1 MKKINPKIILMN
13 SIVWIL
19 PIILMSMTIGCAT
32 HGINPTLAKAQ
43 ASYQAAKDNPDVEKN
58 AAVALY
64 EAKKSLDKATKA
76 ESVKDIE
83 REASRAERQVQ
94 IAIAQT
100 EQKIAEQKID
110 LFTKENETLLLERS
124 RRQADQRGMEANQ
137 ARQEADQMK
146 KDAETKAMEAERLRM
161 EAEKT
166 KEELAQSQKD
176 LAELQAKETERGLV
190 LTLRDVLFE
199 TGKAQLLSGAMW
211 TVQKVAD
218 FLLKNPDRN
227 VLIEGHTDSVGGED
241 YNLGLSEQRADS
253 VRRALIDDDVSPE
266 RITIKGYGERFPVAG
281 NDTPEGRQQ
290 NRRVEIVIMNE
301 GVTAKSLFR

>member
-13 SIVWIL
+13 SIVWIV
-19 PIILMSMTIGCAT
+19 PIALISMTIGCAT
-32 HGINPTLAKAQ
+32 IQTNTVLAKAQ
-43 ASYQAAKDNPDVEKN
+43 ASYQAAKENPDVEKN

-64 EAKKSLDKATKA
+64 EAKKSLDKAEKA
-76 ESVKDIE
+76 EFVKDIE
-83 REASRAERQVQ
+83 REANRADRQVQ

-110 LFTKENETLLLERS
+110 LLTKENETLLLERS

-137 ARQEADQMK
+137 ARQEADQMR

-161 EAEKT
+161 EAEKSR
-166 KEELAQSQKD
+166 EELAQSQKELMD
-176 LAELQAKETERGLV
+176 LQAKQTERGLV

-199 TGKAQLLSGAMW
+199 TGKAQLLPGAIW
-211 TVQKVAD
+211 TVQKVSD

-241 YNLGLSEQRADS
+241 YNLGLSERRADS
-253 VRRALIDDDVSPE
+253 VRRALIEYNVPPE
-266 RITIKGYGERFPVAG
+266 RITIKGYGKRFPVAG
-281 NDTPEGRQQ
+281 NDTPDGRQK

-301 GVTAKSLFR
+301 GVTAASLFR

>member
-1 MKKINPKIILMN
+1 MKKINPKNILLN

-19 PIILMSMTIGCAT
+19 SIVLVSMAIGCAA
-32 HGINPTLAKAQ
+32 HRVNPTLAKAQ

-64 EAKKSLDKATKA
+64 EAKKSLDKAEKA
-76 ESVKDIE
+76 EFVKDIE

-146 KDAETKAMEAERLRM
+146 KDADTKAMEAERLRM

-301 GVTAKSLFR
+301 GVTATSLFR